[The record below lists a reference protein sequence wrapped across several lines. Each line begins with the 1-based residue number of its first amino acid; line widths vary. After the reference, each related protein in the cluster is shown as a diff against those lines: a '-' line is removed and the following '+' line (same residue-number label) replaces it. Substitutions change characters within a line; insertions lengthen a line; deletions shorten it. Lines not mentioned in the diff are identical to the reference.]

1 MISTLRDELTQ
12 RCDEIIEL
20 EAAISS
26 LNQHVTIT
34 AESSI
39 RDKLEV
45 LFIYKLVC
53 ELNPRQRTLQ
63 PS

>member
-26 LNQHVTIT
+26 LNQQVTIT

-39 RDKLEV
+39 RDMLKV

-53 ELNPRQRTLQ
+53 ELNPRQRSLQ
-63 PS
+63 P